1 MFNKIKNGLRFIC
14 DSKYR
19 FIYLADLGFY
29 DHMDDAEYLK
39 KKFYA
44 LLGYELD
51 LENPK
56 TFNEKMQWL
65 KLYDRKPEYVKM
77 VDKYEVKKYVSD
89 IIGEEYI
96 IPTISCWNTAG
107 EIDWNK
113 LPNKFVLKVTHDSG
127 GIVICKD
134 KDRLNKNQS
143 VKNLKKSLKRNYYLR
158 HREWPYKEVCRRII
172 AEKYIAEDNK
182 DLVDYKFMCFNGECK
197 CIFTGS
203 DRYSEDGLKVTFY
216 DRDWNILP
224 FERHYKARKI
234 PEKKP
239 EKLKEMILLAEKLSK
254 DIPFVRVD
262 FYLVKN
268 HIYFGEITF
277 FPGSGFEEFTPFEW
291 DEKLGKWLQL
301 PKKKTL

>member
-1 MFNKIKNGLRFIC
+1 MFNKIKNGIRFIC
-14 DSKYR
+14 DSNYR
-19 FIYLADLGFY
+19 FIYLAYLGFY
-29 DHMDDAEYLK
+29 DYMDDAEYLK
-39 KKFYA
+39 KKFHA

-51 LENPK
+51 LDNPK

-65 KLYDRKPEYVKM
+65 KLYDRKPEYVRM
-77 VDKYEVKKYVSD
+77 VDKYEAKKYVSD

-96 IPTISCWNTAG
+96 IPTFSCWNTVS
-107 EIDWNK
+107 EINWNK
-113 LPNKFVLKVTHDSG
+113 LPKQFVLKATHDSG

-134 KDRLNKNQS
+134 KDSLDKNRS

-158 HREWPYKEVCRRII
+158 HREWPYKDVPKKII
-172 AEKYIAEDNK
+172 AEKYIAEENK
-182 DLVDYKFMCFNGECK
+182 DLIDYKFMCFNGECK

-224 FERHYKARKI
+224 FERHYPARKV

-239 EKLKEMILLAEKLSK
+239 EKLKEMILLAEKLAK

-291 DEKLGKWLQL
+291 DKKLGEWLEL